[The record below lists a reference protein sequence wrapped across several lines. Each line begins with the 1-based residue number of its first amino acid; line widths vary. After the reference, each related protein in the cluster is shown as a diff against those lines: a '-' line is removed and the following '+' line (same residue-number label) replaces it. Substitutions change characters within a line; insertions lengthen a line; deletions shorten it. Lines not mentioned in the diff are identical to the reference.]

1 MTDKT
6 KLYVDEEQT
15 FTVGQDTFVDS
26 TSKNNLTVIF
36 EDNLETGYF
45 YAVDRNNDQEVLDA
59 LHIYNVAD
67 IKDKHRPSVVKIL
80 WTEDS
85 SKAFLVINN
94 YCHAV
99 FDFKNKAGYCRNA
112 FPDNNSGWT
121 KISDRKLTDSLL
133 DTFLSA
139 DT

>member
-1 MTDKT
+1 MADRPN
-6 KLYVDEEQT
+6 LYVDEEQT
-15 FTVGQDTFVDS
+15 FTVGHDTFIDS
-26 TSKNNLTVIF
+26 TSENNHAVIF
-36 EDNLETGYF
+36 EDDLETGYF

-67 IKDKHRPSVVKIL
+67 VKDKHKPSVVKIL
-80 WTEDS
+80 WTKNS
-85 SKAFLVINN
+85 TKAFLVIND

-121 KISDRKLTDSLL
+121 KISERKLTDNLL
-133 DTFLSA
+133 DSFISA